1 MDTDLQFVQDE
12 QDRGDGNDGDG
23 DCAKMI
29 MTMTMVIL
37 FVHDDGDDAQIENFV
52 LGSLFSTSPAS
63 AFVRAALL
71 KSKAGNEVWEM
82 KTRSSVKHKNK
93 LYPSRKS
100 EQNLFGI
107 VDPRH

>member
-1 MDTDLQFVQDE
+1 
-12 QDRGDGNDGDG
+12 
-23 DCAKMI
+23 MI
-29 MTMTMVIL
+29 MMMTMMIVI
-37 FVHDDGDDAQIENFV
+37 VHDDGDNAQIENFM
-52 LGSLFSTSPAS
+52 LGCIFSTSPAS

-100 EQNLFGI
+100 EQNMF
-107 VDPRH
+107 